1 MPSAYATTKSDKTDG
16 EVREDIGGL
25 MAELAS
31 RPQVKTSTR
40 KLTGPE
46 RAAVLMLALGERLG
60 TKVFALL

>member
-1 MPSAYATTKSDKTDG
+1 MPSAYATAKSDKTDG

-46 RAAVLMLALGERLG
+46 RAAVLMLALG
-60 TKVFALL
+60 